1 MPVYTFEQC
10 SDIIAQTLNNPAHLN
25 REPFGLYEPILYTF
39 STGGKYIRSSLA
51 LLACNLFSDKI
62 DQALYPAIALEA
74 FHNFTLIHDD
84 IMDDAPIRRGKPT
97 VHMKWSANTALL
109 SGDAM
114 HVLACQYMLRAPGTV
129 LQPVL
134 QMFHK
139 TAMEVCEGQQW
150 DMDFEHADYISI
162 DEYLRMIELKTSV
175 LLACSLYIGGLCGG
189 GDQIQCDWLYQFG
202 RNLGLAF
209 QIQDDLLDVYADPAV
224 FGKATGGDIVA
235 NKKTF
240 LLITAMNKAD
250 EAMRLRLHRAMST
263 YFPTPEEKIAEV
275 TAIYD
280 TLHIREDAE
289 KEIER
294 YFNFALDALDK
305 VEVDAPRKEEIRK
318 LALRLMKRQK

>member
-1 MPVYTFEQC
+1 MPIYTFEQC
-10 SDIIAQTLNNPAHLN
+10 SDMVVQRLNDPRQLN
-25 REPFGLYEPILYTF
+25 REPFGLYEPMLYTF
-39 STGGKYIRSSLA
+39 STGGKYIRSSLT
-51 LLACNLFSDKI
+51 LLACNLFSDSVE
-62 DQALYPAIALEA
+62 QALFPAIGLET

-84 IMDDAPIRRGKPT
+84 MMDHAPIRRGKPT
-97 VHMKWSANTALL
+97 VHVKWTPNTALL

-114 HVLACQYMLRAPGTV
+114 HVLACQYMLKSPENV
-129 LQPVL
+129 LQQVL

-150 DMDFEHADYISI
+150 DMDFETCSYISI

-189 GDQIQCDWLYQFG
+189 GNASQCEWLYQFG

-209 QIQDDLLDVYADPAV
+209 QIQDDLLDVYSDPSV
-224 FGKATGGDIVA
+224 FGKAVGGDIVS

-250 EAMRLRLHRAMST
+250 DATRLRLLNAMNAEYAS
-263 YFPTPEEKIAEV
+263 PDVKIAEI

-280 TLHIREDAE
+280 EIHVREDAE
-289 KEIER
+289 REIGR
-294 YFNFALDALDK
+294 YFDFALDALGK
-305 VEVDAPRKEEIRK
+305 VDVPEERKAEIRR
-318 LALRLMKRQK
+318 LAMRLMKRRK